1 MNLIFCGS
9 SGTGKSSAI
18 KMALRAANEPIYG
31 FWTEK
36 LTPTVTG
43 ESPVVLHGCT
53 EQLDFTHLIGTC
65 KDQHAERF
73 PSVFDEFGVKF
84 LSDIPKGGLVLMDEI
99 GFMENDAK
107 DFLRAIFAILDGDYR
122 VIAAVRDRSTPLL
135 DAIRAHEKSF
145 CVPAADAR
153 DPETLK
159 RILAQWN
166 FGRTE
171 AKE

>member
-18 KMALRAANEPIYG
+18 KMALREAKEPIYG

-43 ESPVVLHGCT
+43 ECPVVLHGCT
-53 EQLDFTHLIGTC
+53 EGLNFTHLIGTC
-65 KDQHAERF
+65 QNRHAERF

-84 LSDIPKGGLVLMDEI
+84 LSDIPKGSLVLMDEI

-107 DFLRAIFAILDGDYR
+107 DFLRAIFDILDGDYR

-135 DAIRAHEKSF
+135 DAIRSHKKSF
-145 CVPAADAR
+145 CVQAAETRDAK
-153 DPETLK
+153 TLQT
-159 RILAQWN
+159 ILAQWN
-166 FGRTE
+166 FGHGS
-171 AKE
+171 AK

>member
-9 SGTGKSSAI
+9 SGTGKSAAI
-18 KMALRAANEPIYG
+18 KTALREASEPIYG

-43 ESPVVLHGCT
+43 ECPVVLHGCT
-53 EQLDFTHLIGTC
+53 ERLNFTHLIGIC
-65 KDQHAERF
+65 KERHAERF

-84 LSDIPKGGLVLMDEI
+84 LSDIPKGSLVLMDEI

-107 DFLRAIFAILDGDYR
+107 DFLRAVFAVLDGDYR

-135 DAIRAHEKSF
+135 DAIRSHEKSF
-145 CVPAADAR
+145 CVQAIEAR
-153 DPETLK
+153 DAETLQS
-159 RILAQWN
+159 ILMRWN
-166 FGRTE
+166 FGHGS
-171 AKE
+171 AK